1 MINFRIA
8 LIGCF
13 VFLQVHIN
21 AQPVAMFRDTS
32 IAVFHNT
39 NRLENAW
46 AGGMNTPVFGTM
58 DLNGDGKMDLIEF
71 DAPSLR
77 VNTFINLGI
86 ANMSSYKYAPEYA
99 RVFPKDLEGWIR
111 TFDYDFDGDM
121 DLFSYAGGAISLFRN
136 DYTPGTGLTFTP
148 ITYQMGTHYGGFST
162 NIYASRVNAP
172 ALTDLDNDGDMDVLA
187 FSISG
192 SWVECH
198 KSYSM
203 DSLGVPG
210 QLLHYNIPVCWGYFV
225 LANNTNTAV
234 LPPVLPTCPLWVAN
248 PSARTPFDEAAEPG
262 SGPLSLATRQQRHA
276 GSTLLALDM
285 NGDGDKDILNG
296 DILGNNLLY
305 IENCGTPDSAWVCAQ
320 DTAFPSYD
328 IPANLNDVAG
338 PHYFDANNDGSNDLI
353 VSNFFF
359 TGEDYYNVKYYRN
372 TTNNQSNVFA
382 YVKNRWLVDGMI
394 EVGTG
399 AHPVFFD
406 VDQDGKKDLLVG
418 NDFYYN
424 NNSPVGKIA
433 YYRNTGTGTKAEY
446 TLVTDDFSGV
456 SATGLLGIYPAFGDL
471 DGDGDADMLLGESDG
486 NLVYY
491 QNIAGTG
498 NPCIFIL
505 TQLNYQSIN
514 IGDNAAPQLVD
525 VDRDGD
531 LDLLIGERA
540 GTLNYYKNTGSPT
553 VPVFS
558 LETSSFGGL
567 NVTKWN
573 SFAGFSAPVLFDNG
587 SGYELIVG
595 SMSGYLYHYNNID
608 GNLAGNFNL
617 VDSMFQ
623 NIFEPQVAVPAMADV
638 DSDGKYDLAVG
649 SLAGGIVLYTQDATL
664 SIAQPASSGAFFTL
678 YPNPTEQ
685 LLNIA
690 LSPSAD
696 HRLLIRFFDVRG
708 ELIYQREAIHSNITV
723 DF

>member
-1 MINFRIA
+1 M
-8 LIGCF
+8 C
-13 VFLQVHIN
+13 
-21 AQPVAMFRDTS
+21 
-32 IAVFHNT
+32 
-39 NRLENAW
+39 
-46 AGGMNTPVFGTM
+46 AGH
-58 DLNGDGKMDLIEF
+58 
-71 DAPSLR
+71 
-77 VNTFINLGI
+77 GI
-86 ANMSSYKYAPEYA
+86 S
-99 RVFPKDLEGWIR
+99 
-111 TFDYDFDGDM
+111 
-121 DLFSYAGGAISLFRN
+121 
-136 DYTPGTGLTFTP
+136 
-148 ITYQMGTHYGGFST
+148 
-162 NIYASRVNAP
+162 
-172 ALTDLDNDGDMDVLA
+172 
-187 FSISG
+187 
-192 SWVECH
+192 
-198 KSYSM
+198 
-203 DSLGVPG
+203 
-210 QLLHYNIPVCWGYFV
+210 
-225 LANNTNTAV
+225 
-234 LPPVLPTCPLWVAN
+234 
-248 PSARTPFDEAAEPG
+248 
-262 SGPLSLATRQQRHA
+262 
-276 GSTLLALDM
+276 
-285 NGDGDKDILNG
+285 
-296 DILGNNLLY
+296 
-305 IENCGTPDSAWVCAQ
+305 
-320 DTAFPSYD
+320 SYD

-471 DGDGDADMLLGESDG
+471 DGDGDSDMLLGESDG

-558 LETSSFGGL
+558 W
-567 NVTKWN
+567 KQ
-573 SFAGFSAPVLFDNG
+573 AVL
-587 SGYELIVG
+587 
-595 SMSGYLYHYNNID
+595 
-608 GNLAGNFNL
+608 
-617 VDSMFQ
+617 
-623 NIFEPQVAVPAMADV
+623 AD
-638 DSDGKYDLAVG
+638 
-649 SLAGGIVLYTQDATL
+649 
-664 SIAQPASSGAFFTL
+664 
-678 YPNPTEQ
+678 
-685 LLNIA
+685 
-690 LSPSAD
+690 
-696 HRLLIRFFDVRG
+696 
-708 ELIYQREAIHSNITV
+708 
-723 DF
+723 